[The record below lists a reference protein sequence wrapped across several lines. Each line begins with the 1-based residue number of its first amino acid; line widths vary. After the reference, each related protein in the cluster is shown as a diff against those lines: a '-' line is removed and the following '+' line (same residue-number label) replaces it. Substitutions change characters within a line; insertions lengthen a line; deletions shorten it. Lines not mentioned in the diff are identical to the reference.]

1 MAAKTTRVTLITK
14 KGGHTQDFEVT
25 HAERILRLRNS
36 AWTLPE
42 NSEYR
47 FENGSIIRHT
57 TKSPKRRVGK
67 DDGNKSNRTSK
78 PSKIS
83 RPDGTDG

>member
-1 MAAKTTRVTLITK
+1 MAAKTTRITLVSTS
-14 KGGHTQDFEVT
+14 GSAQDFEVT
-25 HAERILRLRNS
+25 HAERLLGFRNS

-57 TKSPKRRVGK
+57 SKRPKRGVGEK
-67 DDGNKSNRTSK
+67 DGNESDSASK
-78 PSKIS
+78 PSEIS
-83 RPDGTDG
+83 RPNGVDG

>member
-1 MAAKTTRVTLITK
+1 MAAKTTRITLVSTS
-14 KGGHTQDFEVT
+14 GSAQDFEVT
-25 HAERILRLRNS
+25 HAERLLGFRNS

-57 TKSPKRRVGK
+57 TKRPKRGVGK
-67 DDGNKSNRTSK
+67 KDGNEGNSTPK
-78 PSKIS
+78 PSEIP

>member
-1 MAAKTTRVTLITK
+1 MAAKTTRITLITK
-14 KGGHTQDFEVT
+14 DGRKQDFEVT
-25 HAERILRLRNS
+25 HAERLLKLRNS

-57 TKSPKRRVGK
+57 TKRPKRGVGK
-67 DDGNKSNRTSK
+67 KDGNESDSTSK
-78 PSKIS
+78 PSEIS
-83 RPDGTDG
+83 RPNGVDG

>member
-1 MAAKTTRVTLITK
+1 MAAKTTRITLITK
-14 KGGHTQDFEVT
+14 GGCKQDFEVT
-25 HAERILRLRNS
+25 HAERLLGFRNS

-57 TKSPKRRVGK
+57 TKRPKRGVGK
-67 DDGNKSNRTSK
+67 KDGNEGDSAPK
-78 PSKIS
+78 PPEIS
-83 RPDGTDG
+83 RPNGVNG

>member
-1 MAAKTTRVTLITK
+1 MAAKTTRVTLVTK
-14 KGGHTQDFEVT
+14 KGEHAKDFEVT

-57 TKSPKRRVGK
+57 SNKPKRRVGK
-67 DDGNKSNRTSK
+67 KDDNKGGSASK
-78 PSKIS
+78 SS
-83 RPDGTDG
+83 

>member
-1 MAAKTTRVTLITK
+1 MAAKTTRITLITK
-14 KGGHTQDFEVT
+14 DGRKQDFEVT
-25 HAERILRLRNS
+25 HAERLLKLRNS

-57 TKSPKRRVGK
+57 TKRPKRGVGK
-67 DDGNKSNRTSK
+67 KDGNESNSTSK
-78 PSKIS
+78 PSEIS
-83 RPDGTDG
+83 RPNGVDG

>member
-1 MAAKTTRVTLITK
+1 MAAKTTRITLVSTS
-14 KGGHTQDFEVT
+14 GRAQDFEVT
-25 HAERILRLRNS
+25 HAERLLGLRNS

-57 TKSPKRRVGK
+57 SKRPKRGVGK
-67 DDGNKSNRTSK
+67 KDGNEGDSASKS
-78 PSKIS
+78 SKIS
-83 RPDGTDG
+83 RPDGVDG

>member
-1 MAAKTTRVTLITK
+1 MAAKTTRITLVSAS
-14 KGGHTQDFEVT
+14 GSAQDFEVT
-25 HAERILRLRNS
+25 HAERLLGFRNS

-57 TKSPKRRVGK
+57 TKRPKRGVGK
-67 DDGNKSNRTSK
+67 KDGNEGDSTPK
-78 PSKIS
+78 PSEIS
-83 RPDGTDG
+83 RPDGVNG

>member
-1 MAAKTTRVTLITK
+1 MAAKTTRITLVSAS
-14 KGGHTQDFEVT
+14 GSAQDFEVT
-25 HAERILRLRNS
+25 HAERLLGFRNS
-36 AWTLPE
+36 AWRLPE

-57 TKSPKRRVGK
+57 TKRPKRGVGK
-67 DDGNKSNRTSK
+67 KDGDKGDSTSK
-78 PSKIS
+78 SSEIS

>member
-1 MAAKTTRVTLITK
+1 MAAKTTRITLVSTS
-14 KGGHTQDFEVT
+14 GSAQDFEVT
-25 HAERILRLRNS
+25 HAERLLKLRNS

-57 TKSPKRRVGK
+57 TKRPKRGVGK
-67 DDGNKSNRTSK
+67 KDGDESNSTSK
-78 PSKIS
+78 SSEIS
-83 RPDGTDG
+83 RPNGVDG